1 MRILEAEN
9 LFKKGLVALVE
20 GDPGRATSH
29 FEWAM
34 HIERDRGVER
44 PQMRYLS
51 YYGLGLALSR
61 KPSSDAVRTCETAAR
76 VDFFNPDFHFNLG
89 KVYLIA
95 GKTTKALAAFERG
108 LRLAPSHAGL
118 RIEMDKVERR
128 SRPAI
133 PWLGRNHVL
142 NKRLWIL
149 LASLSS
155 RRAPLRRTASPP

>member
-1 MRILEAEN
+1 MRLLEAEN

-34 HIERDRGVER
+34 RVERERGIER

-61 KPSSDAVRTCETAAR
+61 KPSSEAIRACETAAR
-76 VDFFNPDFHFNLG
+76 VDSFNPDFHLNLG
-89 KVYLIA
+89 KVYLLA

-108 LRLAPSHAGL
+108 LGLAPSHVSL
-118 RIEMDKVERR
+118 RTEMAKVERR
-128 SRPAI
+128 TRPLI
-133 PWLGRNHVL
+133 PWLSRRHVL
-142 NKRLWIL
+142 NKRLGIL
-149 LASLSS
+149 RASLTS
-155 RRAPLRRTASPP
+155 RRTPLRRTASPP